1 MAKAKTA
8 GTMLAPLTASH
19 RMRRYNLGEITPEY
33 VNSILRQAQWG
44 RMAFSYDLHDLM
56 LDTWPRYRQNVNKM
70 TRAISRLKI
79 EIKPGEVEGQEE
91 PTPRALAIYEVV
103 ERALESVAPRPGYF
117 ELGTAEAMDAILEC
131 EAKGPVALEI
141 VWQLSNNIW
150 SPRCYIPFPGRSL
163 GYPYDSNMEDRL
175 MWSDFAAVSD
185 LKDFE
190 KDRALIGVRSQGG
203 VHPLYSGAMRPL
215 VKYWMAAVFGMGW
228 YMQYV
233 QLFGIPWRT
242 IKTDGTPDAM
252 DKGEEFLANIGSSG
266 TAVTNQDFELTL
278 HDGVSGSANSLPQAA
293 LIELANKTCD
303 LIFLGQ
309 SLTTDVADSGSR
321 ALGDVH
327 ADTLS
332 ENEKSRADWLSN
344 FLTDQLVPAIVRMN
358 FGEIPPEEMPYAV
371 VEIPEIEDDKANAD
385 RVKVL
390 QQIGVP
396 MAAKWV
402 YETLGV
408 PEPQPGEALFGQAQE
423 ATQADPSGNPDPI
436 EEEQDDELIPTEEM
450 AAAAQ
455 AALDSNRTLP
465 VWSRIVSG
473 LGASEASRARDISN
487 RTALDTKQVARMRE
501 FFTKHE
507 SERVSASWDAD
518 SKTARRWLAYGGD
531 AGFEWVQSMQE

>member
-1 MAKAKTA
+1 MAKAKATA
-8 GTMLAPLTASH
+8 GMIAPLTASH

-163 GYPYDSNMEDRL
+163 GYPYDSNEEDRL
-175 MWSDFAAVSD
+175 MWSDFAAVSQ

-309 SLTTDVADSGSR
+309 TLTTDVADSGSR

-390 QQIGVP
+390 QEIGVP

-408 PEPQPGEALFGQAQE
+408 PEPKPGEALFGQAQE
-423 ATQADPSGNPDPI
+423 ATQTDPSANPDPI
-436 EEEQDDELIPTEEM
+436 EEEQDNELIPTEEM

-487 RTALDTKQVARMRE
+487 RTALDAKQVARMRE